1 MVASGLLQAFQ
12 NARELVGVGRH
23 NIRETMLHWG
33 RKGSAEE
40 EAEVDDDDDNVT
52 TIVILDIVG
61 DLNVVASGHRETN
74 ALKLIVVTYVKEIQ
88 T

>member
-1 MVASGLLQAFQ
+1 MPANWWELAGITSGK
-12 NARELVGVGRH
+12 
-23 NIRETMLHWG
+23 TMLHWG

-52 TIVILDIVG
+52 TIVILDMVG
-61 DLNVVASGHRETN
+61 DLNVVASRHRETN

-88 T
+88 TKDSITPFLNK